1 VIDAG
6 FTDLLSATNS
16 LDLSLKLIG
25 LGCGSFLAGCID
37 AIVGGGGLIQLP
49 LLLLLFPQMPMATLF
64 GTNKLASIAG
74 TSIAI
79 VQYRKRVELPD
90 WVWSSA
96 IVAGICSFIGAK
108 SVALLNPTILKPL
121 VLLLLIVVGLYS
133 AAKPDLGQISRPRPA
148 RSAWIATAIAGI
160 LGLYDGFFGPGTG
173 SFLILAMI
181 GLLGLDFLTAS
192 AAAKVINGATNL
204 TAIVAFASAGQ
215 VIYPL
220 AIGMG
225 LCNSLGAIVGTRLA
239 VLKGNHWIRRL
250 FLAVISL
257 LISRLAWDL
266 LR

>member
-1 VIDAG
+1 VIDLG
-6 FTDLLSATNS
+6 FTTWFTPATPLDFTLRLLS
-16 LDLSLKLIG
+16 
-25 LGCGSFLAGCID
+25 LGGGSFLAGCID

-49 LLLLLFPQMPMATLF
+49 LLLLLFPQAPIATLF

-79 VQYRKRVELPD
+79 VQYRKRVELPR
-90 WVWSSA
+90 WVWAAA
-96 IVAGICSFIGAK
+96 IVAGIWSFIGAK
-108 SVALLNPTILKPL
+108 SVALLNPAILKPL

-133 AAKPDLGQISRPRPA
+133 AAKPELGQVSRPRPT
-148 RSAWIATAIAGI
+148 RSAGI
-160 LGLYDGFFGPGTG
+160 SMTIGGVLGLYDGFFGPGTG

-204 TAIVAFASAGQ
+204 TAIVAFATAGQ

-239 VLKGNHWIRRL
+239 VLKGNQWIRGL
-250 FLAVISL
+250 FLVVISL

-266 LR
+266 FR